1 MSEATLPAAVAGRV
15 SRRRSG
21 ARGLFVRVAWRNLW
35 RRRLRT
41 WLSAGGLAFA
51 IFLVSATVSLQ
62 GGSYRGWVDTA
73 TGLATG
79 HFQVQHPDYFD
90 DPAVRHVLAEG
101 AALVRELGAVAGVV
115 GVAPRAEAFVLVAA
129 GERTFGALALGVDAA
144 REAAMFDL
152 PRRIVAGEFLPR
164 EDSAF
169 IGTALAANLGIGLGA
184 EIAGLGSTAEG
195 GVAALVL
202 TVDGIFETGQAELD
216 RSMMLAPLAAVQA
229 AFELGDGVHRLAVN
243 AADASRVDAMQP
255 ALAAAMPAAARLLS
269 WRELLP
275 EIEQGIRL
283 DRISAQMIYWLLM
296 LVVTMSVVN
305 AFVMTVFERTREFGM
320 LLAVGMQPN
329 AIVGMLLVEAVC
341 VWVLGAALGLA
352 FALAALLPL
361 GVVGVPTAMGV
372 EGMDEMTTRLM
383 MPERLYPLVSLD
395 AMTMAP
401 LVMLAGTLLAALV
414 PALRVRRMRPVDAL
428 REEE

>member
-1 MSEATLPAAVAGRV
+1 MTEAALPGALAGRA
-15 SRRRSG
+15 SRRSGG

-90 DPAVRHVLAEG
+90 DPAVRHVLAG
-101 AALVRELGAVAGVV
+101 GSALARQLGAVDGVV

-129 GERTFGALALGVDAA
+129 GERTFGALALGVDA
-144 REAAMFDL
+144 RSEAAMFDL
-152 PRRIVAGEFLPR
+152 PKRIVAGEFLPR

-169 IGTALAANLGIGLGA
+169 VGTALAANLGIGLGA

-243 AADASRVDAMQP
+243 AADASRVDALQP
-255 ALAAAMPAAARLLS
+255 ALATARPAEARLLS

-296 LVVTMSVVN
+296 VVVTMSVVN

-320 LLAVGMQPN
+320 LLAVGMRPN
-329 AIVGMLLVEAVC
+329 AIVGMLLVEASC
-341 VWVLGAALGLA
+341 VWALGAVLGLA
-352 FALAALLPL
+352 LALAVMLPL
-361 GVVGVPTAMGV
+361 GVVGMPTTMGV
-372 EGMDEMTTRLM
+372 EGMDEMATRLM
-383 MPERLYPLVSLD
+383 MPDRLYPLVSLD

-401 LVMLAGTLLAALV
+401 LVMLAGTLLAALI

>member
-1 MSEATLPAAVAGRV
+1 MSEAALAGAVPTRTAQRRAGT
-15 SRRRSG
+15 G
-21 ARGLFVRVAWRNLW
+21 GLFVRVAWRNLW

-79 HFQVQHPDYFD
+79 HFQVQHPEYFD
-90 DPAVRHVLAEG
+90 DPAVRHVLAGG
-101 AALVRELGAVAGVV
+101 AALLRELGAVDGVL

-129 GERTFGALALGVDAA
+129 GERTFGALALGVDPA

-169 IGTALAANLGIGLGA
+169 IGTALAANLGVGLGA

-195 GVAALVL
+195 SVAALVL

-216 RSMMLAPLAAVQA
+216 RSMMLAPLAAVQV

-243 AADASRVDAMQP
+243 AADAGRIDALQP
-255 ALAAAMPAAARLLS
+255 ALAGAVPPSARLLS

-305 AFVMTVFERTREFGM
+305 AFAMTVFERTREFGM

-329 AIVGMLLVEAVC
+329 AIVAMLLVEAAC
-341 VWVLGAALGLA
+341 VWALGAALGLA
-352 FALAALLPL
+352 LALAVLVPL
-361 GVVGVPTAMGV
+361 GVVGIPTAMGV
-372 EGMDEMTTRLM
+372 EGMDEMATRLM
-383 MPERLYPLVSLD
+383 MPDRLYPLVGLD

-401 LVMLAGTLLAALV
+401 LVMLAGTLLAALI

>member
-1 MSEATLPAAVAGRV
+1 MSEAALPAAVGGRA
-15 SRRRSG
+15 SRRRTG
-21 ARGLFVRVAWRNLW
+21 AGGLFVRVAWRNLW

-79 HFQVQHPDYFD
+79 HFQAQHPAYFD
-90 DPAVRHVLAEG
+90 DPAVRHVLADG
-101 AALVRELGAVAGVV
+101 AALVRALGAVAGVV

-129 GERTFGALALGVDAA
+129 GERTFGALALGVDPA

-164 EDSAF
+164 QDSAF
-169 IGTALAANLGIGLGA
+169 VGTALAANLGIGLGA
-184 EIAGLGSTAEG
+184 EIAGLGTTAEG

-243 AADASRVDAMQP
+243 AADASRVDGLQP
-255 ALAAAMPAAARLLS
+255 ALAAAVPAEARLLS
-269 WRELLP
+269 WRQLLP

-329 AIVGMLLVEAVC
+329 AIVGMLLVEAAC

-352 FALAALLPL
+352 LALAALLPL

-383 MPERLYPLVSLD
+383 MPDRLYPLVSLA

>member
-1 MSEATLPAAVAGRV
+1 MTEAALPGALAGRA
-15 SRRRSG
+15 SPRSGG

-35 RRRLRT
+35 RRQLRT

-90 DPAVRHVLAEG
+90 DPAVRHVLAG
-101 AALVRELGAVAGVV
+101 GSALARQLGAVDGVV

-129 GERTFGALALGVDAA
+129 GERTFGALALGVDA
-144 REAAMFDL
+144 RSEAAMFDL
-152 PRRIVAGEFLPR
+152 PKRIVAGEFLPR

-169 IGTALAANLGIGLGA
+169 VGTALAANLGIGLGA

-243 AADASRVDAMQP
+243 AADASRVDALQP
-255 ALAAAMPAAARLLS
+255 ALATAMPAEARLLS

-296 LVVTMSVVN
+296 VVVTMSVVN

-320 LLAVGMQPN
+320 LLAVGMRPN
-329 AIVGMLLVEAVC
+329 AIVGMLLVEATC
-341 VWVLGAALGLA
+341 VWVLGAAVGLVL
-352 FALAALLPL
+352 ALAVLLPL
-361 GVVGVPTAMGV
+361 GVVGMPTTMGV
-372 EGMDEMTTRLM
+372 EGMDEMATRLM
-383 MPERLYPLVSLD
+383 MPDRLYPLVSLE

-401 LVMLAGTLLAALV
+401 LVMLAGTLLAALM

>member
-1 MSEATLPAAVAGRV
+1 MTEAALPGALAGRA
-15 SRRRSG
+15 SRRSGG

-90 DPAVRHVLAEG
+90 DPAVRHVLAG
-101 AALVRELGAVAGVV
+101 GSALARQLGAVDGVV

-129 GERTFGALALGVDAA
+129 GERTFGALALGVDA
-144 REAAMFDL
+144 RSEAAMFDL
-152 PRRIVAGEFLPR
+152 PQRLVAGEFLPR

-169 IGTALAANLGIGLGA
+169 VGTALAANLGIGLGA

-243 AADASRVDAMQP
+243 AADASRVDALQP
-255 ALAAAMPAAARLLS
+255 ALATATPAEARLLS

-296 LVVTMSVVN
+296 VVVTMSVVN

-320 LLAVGMQPN
+320 LLAVGMRPN
-329 AIVGMLLVEAVC
+329 AIVGMLLVEASC
-341 VWVLGAALGLA
+341 VWALGAVLGLA
-352 FALAALLPL
+352 LALAVMLPL
-361 GVVGVPTAMGV
+361 GVVGMPTTMGV
-372 EGMDEMTTRLM
+372 EGMDEMATRLM
-383 MPERLYPLVSLD
+383 MPDRLYPLVSLD

-401 LVMLAGTLLAALV
+401 LVMLAGTLLAALI